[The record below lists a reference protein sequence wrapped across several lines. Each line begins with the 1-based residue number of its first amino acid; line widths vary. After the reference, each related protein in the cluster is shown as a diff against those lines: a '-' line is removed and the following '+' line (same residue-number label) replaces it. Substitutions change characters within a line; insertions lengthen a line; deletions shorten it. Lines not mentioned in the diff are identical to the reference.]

1 MRKSN
6 FDACVVVNV
15 LISLLRIT
23 SKGMRLIEVVAIS
36 KLARPNGHSCPM
48 SRKSA
53 QHCTDTH
60 AMMVHSQMNAIDTDC
75 SNVGG
80 IPIPCLI

>member
-1 MRKSN
+1 MYLLAFLESQVK
-6 FDACVVVNV
+6 ACV
-15 LISLLRIT
+15 
-23 SKGMRLIEVVAIS
+23 LIEVVAIS